1 MQPIEINNAD
11 VFLIESKDIDV
22 RNNGG
27 VDVFVVIYEL
37 KRNDYR
43 AWYLCTVYPEK
54 KEITVSTSPLE
65 ALSISDI
72 LKHLHNKTGRKAD
85 TEESNFIDDA
95 FDKYMRKKYG
105 RCYDEID

>member
-11 VFLIESKDIDV
+11 VFLIESKNVDV

-37 KRNDYR
+37 KGNDYNGY
-43 AWYLCTVYPEK
+43 YLCTVYPEK
-54 KEITVSTSPLE
+54 KEITVPTSPLDS
-65 ALSISDI
+65 LPIPDI